1 MNNIEF
7 IPKDIILFFHEQLVK
22 IYGGSSGIR
31 DENLL
36 DSALEQPKAT
46 YQGEYLHD
54 SLLKMAAAYGY
65 HLCNNHPFIDGN
77 KRIAFV
83 AMDTFL
89 QKNNLEITASEKETY
104 KMMIQVASGKLS
116 KEELTL
122 WLENN
127 TNSIKW

>member
-1 MNNIEF
+1 MNDIEF
-7 IPKDIILFFHEQLVK
+7 IPKDIILFFHEQLVE
-22 IYGGSSGIR
+22 IYGGNFGIR

-54 SLLKMAAAYGY
+54 SLIKMAAAYGY

-89 QKNNLEITASEKETY
+89 QKNGLEITASEKEAY
-104 KMMIQVASGKLS
+104 KMMIQVSSGQLS
-116 KEELTL
+116 KKELTL

-127 TNSIKW
+127 TNSIG

>member
-1 MNNIEF
+1 MNDIKF

-22 IYGGSSGIR
+22 IYGGSFDIR

-89 QKNNLEITASEKETY
+89 QKNGLEITASEKEAY
-104 KMMIQVASGKLS
+104 KMMIQVSSGQLS
-116 KEELTL
+116 KKELTL

-127 TNSIKW
+127 TNSIE

>member
-1 MNNIEF
+1 MNDIKF

-22 IYGGSSGIR
+22 IYGGSFDIR

-89 QKNNLEITASEKETY
+89 QKNSLEITASEFINQEVFLFRNLL
-104 KMMIQVASGKLS
+104 IGKCQITSLYS
-116 KEELTL
+116 KVYQT
-122 WLENN
+122 
-127 TNSIKW
+127 

>member
-1 MNNIEF
+1 MNDIKF
-7 IPKDIILFFHEQLVK
+7 IPKDIILFFHEQLIK
-22 IYGGSSGIR
+22 IYGGSTGIR

-46 YQGEYLHD
+46 YQGKYLHG

-65 HLCNNHPFIDGN
+65 HLCNNHPFIDEN

-89 QKNNLEITASEKETY
+89 QRNNLEITASEKEAY
-104 KMMIQVASGKLS
+104 KMMIQVSSGNLS
-116 KEELTL
+116 KDELTL

-127 TNSIKW
+127 TDSLE

>member
-1 MNNIEF
+1 MNDIKF

-127 TNSIKW
+127 TNSIK

>member
-1 MNNIEF
+1 MNDIKF

-22 IYGGSSGIR
+22 IYGGSFDIR

-89 QKNNLEITASEKETY
+89 QKNGLEITASEKEAY
-104 KMMIQVASGKLS
+104 KMMIQVSSGQLS
-116 KEELTL
+116 KKELTL

-127 TNSIKW
+127 TNSIG

>member
-1 MNNIEF
+1 
-7 IPKDIILFFHEQLVK
+7 QLVK
-22 IYGGSSGIR
+22 IYGGSFGIR

-46 YQGEYLHD
+46 YQGKYLHD
-54 SLLKMAAAYGY
+54 SLLKMAAAYCY

-89 QKNNLEITASEKETY
+89 QKNYLEITASEKDAY
-104 KMMIQVASGKLS
+104 KMMIQVVSGQLS
-116 KEELTL
+116 KKELTL

-127 TNSIKW
+127 TNSIE

>member
-1 MNNIEF
+1 MNDIKF

-22 IYGGSSGIR
+22 IYGGSFDIR

-77 KRIAFV
+77 KRIGLT
-83 AMDTFL
+83 AMNMFL
-89 QKNNLEITASEKETY
+89 IRNNLEINVPQKEIY
-104 KMMIQVASGKLS
+104 KLMIKVSSGQLS
-116 KEELTL
+116 KKDLTV
-122 WLENN
+122 WLKNN
-127 TNSIKW
+127 TNFIN

>member
-1 MNNIEF
+1 MNDIKF
-7 IPKDIILFFHEQLVK
+7 IPKDIILFFHKQLVK

-54 SLLKMAAAYGY
+54 SLIKMAAAYGY

-89 QKNNLEITASEKETY
+89 QKNNLEITASEKKAY
-104 KMMIQVASGKLS
+104 KMMIQVSSGQLS
-116 KEELTL
+116 KKELTL
-122 WLENN
+122 WLEKN
-127 TNSIKW
+127 TNSIE

>member
-89 QKNNLEITASEKETY
+89 QKNNLEITASEKEAY

-127 TNSIKW
+127 TSSIR

>member
-46 YQGEYLHD
+46 YQGEYLHN

-89 QKNNLEITASEKETY
+89 QKNGLEITASEKEAY
-104 KMMIQVASGKLS
+104 KMMIQISSGQLS
-116 KEELTL
+116 KKELTL

-127 TNSIKW
+127 TNSIG